1 MAEVM
6 DIVTHSLSGGQ
17 VDGGGLD
24 SCGEGEVAGAVSVVE
39 GHSRAD
45 GSSGGAHARQGE
57 VEAHGHVGHKGGV
70 VLHAAPGFGCFV
82 CSGSSAADIVPVWEM
97 AEADSHTVHRMG

>member
-24 SCGEGEVAGAVSVVE
+24 SCGEGEVVTRIDAVSVVE

-45 GSSGGAHARQGE
+45 GSSGGARARQGE
-57 VEAHGHVGHKGGV
+57 VEAHGHVGNKGGV
-70 VLHAAPGFGCFV
+70 VLHAAHRLALVSF
-82 CSGSSAADIVPVWEM
+82 GSSASRHCACLGD
-97 AEADSHTVHRMG
+97 G

>member
-17 VDGGGLD
+17 VEGGGLD
-24 SCGEGEVAGAVSVVE
+24 SCGEGEVAAHAVSVVE

-45 GSSGGAHARQGE
+45 GSSGGARACQGE
-57 VEAHGHVGHKGGV
+57 VEAHGHIGHKGGV
-70 VLHAAPGFGCFV
+70 VLHAAHRLALVSF
-82 CSGSSAADIVPVWEM
+82 GSSASRHCACLGD
-97 AEADSHTVHRMG
+97 G